1 MFIGAMAL
9 TLFGPVPQSS
19 APLPEQF
26 LFVLVPVGGL
36 FVIETLIRRLEPQ
49 SREQLRFVEASYMV
63 LVCIAVAVIAL
74 LRRR

>member
-1 MFIGAMAL
+1 M
-9 TLFGPVPQSS
+9 
-19 APLPEQF
+19 
-26 LFVLVPVGGL
+26 
-36 FVIETLIRRLEPQ
+36 IETLIRRLEPQ